1 MKKYLVLLVALL
13 MGSLMVS
20 AEKLCRDGGGVG
32 HTIDAVSNVDS
43 KVHLPSI
50 QFTLYNSNPY
60 KVTVHGWV
68 ELNGKMIGGKFSAI
82 LPAAT
87 ENKYGT
93 KQITWKSKALTSPN
107 TGDYSLGGPTARG
120 LVYVEVCN

>member
-20 AEKLCRDGGGVG
+20 AHNICKQGGGFSYKI
-32 HTIDAVSNVDS
+32 TALDLRKPADI
-43 KVHLPSI
+43 K
-50 QFTLYNSNPY
+50 FELYNSNPY
-60 KVTVHGWV
+60 EVTVHGWV
-68 ELNGKMIGGKFSAI
+68 ELKGEKIGCKFSKR

-87 ENKYGT
+87 NNSVGKKEIKCESSA
-93 KQITWKSKALTSPN
+93 ITSPN
-107 TGDYSLGGPTARG
+107 KGDYSLGGPTARG

>member
-20 AEKLCRDGGGVG
+20 AEKLCRDGGGVS
-32 HTIDAVSNVDS
+32 HEINELYNVNTD
-43 KVHLPSI
+43 VIPSI
-50 QFTLYNSNPY
+50 KFTLYNSNPY

-68 ELNGKMIGGKFSAI
+68 ELNGKKIGGKFSET
-82 LPAAT
+82 LPAA
-87 ENKYGT
+87 NNYG
-93 KQITWKSKALTSPN
+93 KGKKEITWKSKALTSSN
-107 TGDYSLGGPTARG
+107 KGDYSLGGPTARG

>member
-32 HTIDAVSNVDS
+32 HTIDKVVDAN
-43 KVHLPSI
+43 HYTNPSI

-60 KVTVHGWV
+60 RVTVHGWV

-82 LPAAT
+82 LPPAT
-87 ENKYGT
+87 EKKYGT
-93 KQITWKSKALTSPN
+93 KQITWTSKALTSN
-107 TGDYSLGGPTARG
+107 NKGDYSLGGPARGG

>member
-32 HTIDAVSNVDS
+32 HTIDVVYGANNYSNP
-43 KVHLPSI
+43 HI
-50 QFTLYNSNPY
+50 EFTLYNSNPY

-68 ELNGKMIGGKFSAI
+68 ELNGKMIGGKFSQT
-82 LPAAT
+82 LPPAT
-87 ENKYGT
+87 GNKYGKKT
-93 KQITWKSKALTSPN
+93 ITWTSKALTSN
-107 TGDYSLGGPTARG
+107 NKGDYSLGGPARGG

>member
-13 MGSLMVS
+13 MGSLIVS
-20 AEKLCRDGGGVG
+20 AEKLCRDGGGVS
-32 HTIDAVSNVDS
+32 HTIDKVVDANHYSN
-43 KVHLPSI
+43 PSI

-60 KVTVHGWV
+60 EVTVHGWV
-68 ELNGKMIGGKFSAI
+68 ELKGEKIGCKFSKR

-87 ENKYGT
+87 NNSVGKKEIKCESSA
-93 KQITWKSKALTSPN
+93 ITSPN
-107 TGDYSLGGPTARG
+107 KGDYSLGGPTARG